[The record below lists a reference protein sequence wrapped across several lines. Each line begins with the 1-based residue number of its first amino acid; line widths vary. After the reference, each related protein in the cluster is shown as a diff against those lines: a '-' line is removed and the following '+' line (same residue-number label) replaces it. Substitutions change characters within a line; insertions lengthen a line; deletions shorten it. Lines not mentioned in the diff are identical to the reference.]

1 MLLVIGDYPNLCCAG
16 YGAASIELL
25 IQLPANQQKQFSW
38 MRHQKSLDFHNS
50 KNTDYFLS
58 GVAMNTQKTLLSTA
72 IATLGC
78 LSLST
83 AANAFSLGG
92 HLTSEGYDADH
103 AYNALFSDENS
114 ADDTAFVAES
124 RYGDLGGA
132 AQYEFKIFDHQAGG
146 GLDEANFNW
155 EKGVSYDFS
164 LEYTDLGW
172 TYSLFEFGTE
182 NRLSSVTEAFT
193 APFSD
198 IFIRTRAN
206 NGTSVVVDNLF
217 LDGVAVG
224 DRSAVENVNG
234 SFAVDYL
241 RISDVSEPFKLT
253 GTSTMNWTDG
263 SNPTKSRLAYQIK
276 VVNLEQAQ
284 PVPEPT
290 LLVGLGVSF
299 LGLARLRRTR
309 L

>member
-1 MLLVIGDYPNLCCAG
+1 
-16 YGAASIELL
+16 
-25 IQLPANQQKQFSW
+25 
-38 MRHQKSLDFHNS
+38 
-50 KNTDYFLS
+50 
-58 GVAMNTQKTLLSTA
+58 MNTQKTLLSTA

-83 AANAFSLGG
+83 TAHAFSLGG
-92 HLTSEGYDADH
+92 HMTSEGYDADLS
-103 AYNALFSDENS
+103 YNALFPEGDS

-155 EKGVSYDFS
+155 GNGTSYDFS
-164 LEYTDLGW
+164 LEYTALGW

-182 NRLSSVTEAFT
+182 NLLTAVTEAFT

-234 SFAVDYL
+234 DFGVDYL
-241 RISDVSEPFKLT
+241 RITDVSEPFKLT
-253 GTSTMNWTDG
+253 GTSTMSWTEG

-276 VVNLEQAQ
+276 VVNLEDTQ

-290 LLVGLGVSF
+290 ILVGLGVSL
-299 LGLARLRRTR
+299 LGLTRLRRTR

>member
-1 MLLVIGDYPNLCCAG
+1 M
-16 YGAASIELL
+16 
-25 IQLPANQQKQFSW
+25 
-38 MRHQKSLDFHNS
+38 
-50 KNTDYFLS
+50 
-58 GVAMNTQKTLLSTA
+58 
-72 IATLGC
+72 
-78 LSLST
+78 
-83 AANAFSLGG
+83 
-92 HLTSEGYDADH
+92 TSEGYDADLS
-103 AYNALFSDENS
+103 YNALFPEGDS

-155 EKGVSYDFS
+155 GNGTSYDFS
-164 LEYTDLGW
+164 LEYTALGW

-182 NRLSSVTEAFT
+182 NLLTAVTEAFT

-234 SFAVDYL
+234 DFGVDYL
-241 RISDVSEPFKLT
+241 RITDVSEPFKLT
-253 GTSTMNWTDG
+253 GTSTMSWTEG

-276 VVNLEQAQ
+276 VVNLEDTQ

-290 LLVGLGVSF
+290 ILVGLGVSL
-299 LGLARLRRTR
+299 LGLTRLRRTR